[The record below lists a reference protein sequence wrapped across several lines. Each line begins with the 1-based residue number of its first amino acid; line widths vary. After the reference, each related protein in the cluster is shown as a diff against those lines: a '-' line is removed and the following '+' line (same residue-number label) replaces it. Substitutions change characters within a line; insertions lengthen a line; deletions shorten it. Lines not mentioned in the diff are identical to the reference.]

1 MRRALLSR
9 PMALASQNRQKHDS
23 LIPQGAGG
31 RSSWRLDFLEFDS
44 YLVLFFLTR
53 PFLVVKLL
61 QYLAQLEISD
71 TL

>member
-31 RSSWRLDFLEFDS
+31 RSSWRSDFFNLIDNNSF
-44 YLVLFFLTR
+44 
-53 PFLVVKLL
+53 
-61 QYLAQLEISD
+61 SD
-71 TL
+71 